1 MKNKWLSINKSCT
14 QYCVLCGLTRRV
26 EARTFIGLL
35 LRRKQMGR
43 PLKIQKLSTG
53 SGNGGA
59 SVGVDLGYPNFGSL
73 TAPVF
78 NSPTQTLNTTQ
89 YVGVVGGAAPTDT
102 PSATN
107 PRIVVTVNITL
118 ASGSGA
124 GSATGFIIRQKGSHK
139 YLVGDAT
146 SLTAL
151 VVGNAY
157 MIAVIGDTA
166 WTSYGASGNYGV
178 GTIFTATA
186 ALGSTGTGSVNL
198 VGVCVL
204 SDSNAPT
211 SGNMSIAYTDNASSD
226 VYISK
231 LTNRF
236 ILGWEGGSDYAA
248 TSVVADLRSL
258 ANFFTDEGTMI
269 KSGTTGAANSGSVS
283 TGQQNLLNLA
293 LVENVTS

>member
-1 MKNKWLSINKSCT
+1 
-14 QYCVLCGLTRRV
+14 
-26 EARTFIGLL
+26 
-35 LRRKQMGR
+35 MGR
-43 PLKIQKLSTG
+43 PLKIQKTSTG

-73 TAPVF
+73 TVPVF
-78 NSPTQTLNTTQ
+78 NSPIQTLNDTQ

-107 PRIVVTVNITL
+107 PRVVVTVNITL
-118 ASGSGA
+118 ASGAAA
-124 GSATGFIIRQKGSHK
+124 GVATGYIIRQKGSHK

-151 VVGNAY
+151 GVGNAY
-157 MIAVIGDTA
+157 IIAVVGNTA
-166 WTSYGASGNYGV
+166 WTTYGAPTNYGV

-186 ALGSTGTGSVNL
+186 ALADTGTGSVNL

-204 SDSNAPT
+204 SDSGSPT
-211 SGNMSIAYTDNASSD
+211 IGNMSIAYIDNASSD

-231 LTNRF
+231 LTNHF
-236 ILGWEGGSDYAA
+236 ILGWEGGSNYDSA
-248 TSVVADLRSL
+248 SVTGDLRSL

-269 KSGTTGAANSGSVS
+269 KSGTTGAANTGSVS
-283 TGQQNLLNLA
+283 AGQQNLLNLA
-293 LVENVTS
+293 LVENTTS

>member
-1 MKNKWLSINKSCT
+1 
-14 QYCVLCGLTRRV
+14 
-26 EARTFIGLL
+26 
-35 LRRKQMGR
+35 MGR
-43 PLKIQKLSTG
+43 PLKIQKSSTG

-89 YVGVVGGAAPTDT
+89 YVGVVGGAAPTDA

-157 MIAVIGDTA
+157 MIEVVGDTA

-186 ALGSTGTGSVNL
+186 ALVSTGTGSVNL

-231 LTNRF
+231 LTNHF

-283 TGQQNLLNLA
+283 AGQQNLLNLA